1 MGEYLSFFSHS
12 IWKVRSTLKKKLN
25 NYLADRQILN
35 GGNRFFHYNT
45 TQVEMDRVTVNDHQ
59 AVNEQP
65 PVLTV
70 SPPGEKHPKG
80 LLRTQ
85 SPTPPAYDVVV
96 VGGGQTSSS
105 CATTQV
111 WSDLWQHVHLLVH
124 LCIPHSQ

>member
-1 MGEYLSFFSHS
+1 MCQFLFS
-12 IWKVRSTLKKKLN
+12 KVRSTLSKKLN

-59 AVNEQP
+59 ANEQP

-70 SPPGEKHPKG
+70 SPPAEKHPKG

-85 SPTPPAYDVVV
+85 SPTPPSYDVVV
-96 VGGGQTSSS
+96 VGSGQSNLT
-105 CATTQV
+105 ATTQV
-111 WSDLWQHVHLLVH
+111 
-124 LCIPHSQ
+124 